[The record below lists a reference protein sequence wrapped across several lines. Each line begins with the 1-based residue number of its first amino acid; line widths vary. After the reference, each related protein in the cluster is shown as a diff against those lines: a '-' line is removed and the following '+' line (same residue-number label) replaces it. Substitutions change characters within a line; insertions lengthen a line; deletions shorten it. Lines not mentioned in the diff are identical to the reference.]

1 MTRVSLRND
10 GPVRRAGRGVTWA
23 LLTAIALAALLG
35 VAGCASVPE
44 TIEEGL
50 SPAGFFQRAQEA
62 SDSGRYEAAQKYY
75 EVFLERFPDET
86 ERRLWAKYEIAFLYH
101 KMGRDK
107 LAIEGFDALLEE
119 YALGPSDLPQGPK
132 VLAEKV
138 KARLE
143 EKTQDKAETA
153 PAETAPAETTPAET
167 TP

>member
-1 MTRVSLRND
+1 MTRVSRKND
-10 GPVRRAGRGVTWA
+10 GPVCRTGRGAAWS
-23 LLTAIALAALLG
+23 LLAAVALATVLG
-35 VAGCASVPE
+35 VVGCASVPA

-50 SPAGFFQRAQEA
+50 SPAEFFQRAQEA
-62 SDSGRYEAAQKYY
+62 SDAGRYEAAQKYY
-75 EVFLERFPDET
+75 QVFLERFPEET

-143 EKTQDKAETA
+143 EKTKAETA
-153 PAETAPAETTPAET
+153 PAETAPPGDAPAEAA
-167 TP
+167 P